1 MPRANRQAVTQTGHR
16 TSCFNNPD
24 RFRIP
29 LLDQL
34 SVMPQPTPGRI
45 SKRLHFVNS
54 EPETHEL

>member
-29 LLDQL
+29 LLDQTL
-34 SVMPQPTPGRI
+34 GDATADTWADIKTPSFR
-45 SKRLHFVNS
+45 
-54 EPETHEL
+54 EQ